1 MITIALTY
9 RNRDIR
15 IVKNC
20 LDSLQIQTQKN
31 FSVFFV
37 DYGSEAE
44 YAEQLEALE
53 TNYDFLTIMHCP
65 ISGQLWNKSRAINIA
80 LKQCNNPY
88 FLVGDIDLIFH
99 PAFIQK
105 ACELANMD
113 EVHYFQYGFLAKEE
127 SLANKLFSDYE
138 VAFLGNNEVTG
149 TTLFPTDRLKE
160 VNGYDEF
167 YHGWGAED
175 TDIHIRLKNAGVPI
189 YFYNLKILVK
199 HQWHPK
205 EYRNKNSPAPFHSQQ
220 ERVNHFYMQLTLNS
234 NITKA
239 NIKEDWGLIPLDVV
253 YKKLFNKP
261 QYLIEIDC
269 VSYKV
274 DALLA
279 QFKNFNGELIGI
291 VIKDVAKI
299 LKIKQQLKKLL
310 GKKHVIYVEMEEIN
324 NRLLEEIINNYRNLP
339 YQYTFNREKNEINL
353 RILF

>member
-9 RNRDIR
+9 RNRDLR

-20 LDSLQIQTQKN
+20 LDSLQNQTQKN
-31 FSVFFV
+31 FSVVLV
-37 DYGSEAE
+37 DYGSEDV
-44 YAEQLEALE
+44 YAEQLATLAA
-53 TNYDFLTIMHCP
+53 NYNFITVIDCP
-65 ISGQLWNKSRAINIA
+65 VSGQLWNKSRAINIA
-80 LKQCNNPY
+80 LKQCDTSY
-88 FLVGDIDLIFH
+88 FIVGDIDLIFH

-113 EVHYFQYGFLAKEE
+113 EVHYFQYGFLVKEE

-149 TTLFPTDRLKE
+149 TTLFPANKLKE

-175 TDIHIRLKNAGVPI
+175 TDIHIRLKKAGLPI
-189 YFYNLKILVK
+189 YFYDVAILVK

-205 EYRNKNSPAPFHSQQ
+205 AYRSKNSPAPFHSQQ
-220 ERVNHFYMQLTLNS
+220 ERVNHSYMQLTLNN

-253 YKKLFNKP
+253 YEKLFNKP
-261 QYLIEIDC
+261 HYLIEIDC

-279 QFKNFNGELIGI
+279 QLKNFNGELIGI
-291 VIKDVAKI
+291 VIKDAAKKV
-299 LKIKQQLKKLL
+299 KIKQQFKKLL
-310 GKKHVIYVEMEEIN
+310 GKKYVVYMEMEDVN